1 MCKNVFMCI
10 RERMLHVPNEC
21 TTYAGAAYADGLD
34 AAVREQKFSKALD
47 IVTLYSKC
55 NRAMTF
61 QNFTQAKILA
71 RRGRGTSLPQHMQN
85 FSKEL
90 HIVTSHRKY
99 NRALTFSELLLR
111 QTGACALRAQSVES
125 LIEKASKAHILKS
138 TLYSAFVKYL
148 YKAFIFILF
157 YLFIYLFIL

>member
-1 MCKNVFMCI
+1 MRENVCMCM

-21 TTYAGAAYADGLD
+21 TTYAGAANADGLD
-34 AAVREQKFSKALD
+34 AAVREQKFSKALH